1 MTKEITV
8 TLKIKADSPFSLKTK
23 VELFENISRLE
34 QEDQERILEICN
46 SNKALKTLK
55 EKWSMLKMMFT

>member
-8 TLKIKADSPFSLKTK
+8 TLKIKADSPFSMKSK
-23 VELFENISRLE
+23 VELFEKISRLE
-34 QEDQERILEICN
+34 QDDQERIFEICN
-46 SNKALKTLK
+46 SKKALQTLK